1 MEELVLICTLIAIF
15 IVGYFVMK
23 RVDEFLFQ
31 QECDMAADQK
41 NTADTDSEE

>member
-1 MEELVLICTLIAIF
+1 MEELVLICALIAIF

-31 QECDMAADQK
+31 REYDMAADQK